1 MLVLRNLA
9 LFLPPRLQV
18 PYHLCLH
25 NIDEVLLLTQS
36 FSCHINII
44 LQKLELL
51 PADVAVLAF
60 TLQLLFLLLLS
71 LLLLLHLC
79 FELLLLVLLLLIVK
93 SIFL

>member
-1 MLVLRNLA
+1 M
-9 LFLPPRLQV
+9 

-25 NIDEVLLLTQS
+25 DVDEVLLLAQS
-36 FSCHINII
+36 FSCHIYII
-44 LQKLELL
+44 LQELELL
-51 PADVAVLAF
+51 LADVAVLAF
-60 TLQLLFLLLLS
+60 ALQLLFLLLLS